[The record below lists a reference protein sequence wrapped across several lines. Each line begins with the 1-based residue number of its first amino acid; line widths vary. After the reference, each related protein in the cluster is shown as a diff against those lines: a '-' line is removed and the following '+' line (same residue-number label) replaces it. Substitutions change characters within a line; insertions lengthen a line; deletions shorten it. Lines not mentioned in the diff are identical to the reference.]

1 MLSVTFGDQVQKME
15 NILNKLRDFSSKDN
29 DIYEGENCE
38 YNYFLFL
45 LLCSFFFVHLKKG
58 VPDKWNSCDQTIS
71 LISIAEAKEIKT

>member
-45 LLCSFFFVHLKKG
+45 LLCSFFLFTLKK
-58 VPDKWNSCDQTIS
+58 VFQIS
-71 LISIAEAKEIKT
+71 EIPVTKQFL

>member
-45 LLCSFFFVHLKKG
+45 LWCSFFFVHLKKG
-58 VPDKWNSCDQTIS
+58 VPDK
-71 LISIAEAKEIKT
+71 